1 MEEGGAWISN
11 NYGFT
16 LGKAVVSEFKIDSR
30 CTITKA
36 DCNKFPS
43 LDFELVKLFK
53 KKKPPKTPSFW
64 FLRLDTPVVF
74 MKIGLCDEV

>member
-1 MEEGGAWISN
+1 MEEGGGGVHEFAN

-30 CTITKA
+30 CTITKM

-43 LDFELVKLFK
+43 LDFELVK
-53 KKKPPKTPSFW
+53 
-64 FLRLDTPVVF
+64 
-74 MKIGLCDEV
+74 